1 MVNLRLQENKN
12 LSIYSQNELFEG
24 ENLADCI
31 KIQMS
36 DKWKNNYECV
46 LKLLTSRTRLGDT
59 FILNEGADYYIPD
72 FLLTVPQELYVW
84 VEMRQGAAITK
95 SSAVALKVNA
105 HHEIDTT
112 VTDIQ
117 ISAFEQV
124 LQNALALNEQT
135 KSIQKEIDEVLDKV
149 QNLPDLDIIQKT
161 IDELFELKAELEENL
176 EKIKD
181 IPTRLSQLENDA
193 GYITLDD
200 LRENE
205 AITEMIINAVGDT
218 VVTEDDFVYFD
229 GGFSI

>member
-1 MVNLRLQENKN
+1 MVNLRLQENKT
-12 LSIYSQNELFEG
+12 LSIYSQYELFEG

-36 DKWKNNYECV
+36 EKWKNDYDCV

-84 VEMRQGAAITK
+84 VEMRDGATIIK

-105 HHEIDTT
+105 HHEIDNI

-135 KSIQKEIDEVLDKV
+135 KAIQKEIDTVLDKV

-161 IDELFELKAELEENL
+161 IEELFELKAELEENL

-181 IPTRLSQLENDA
+181 IPTRLSQLENDV
-193 GYITLDD
+193 GYITLSD
-200 LRENE
+200 LKENE
-205 AITEMIINAVGDT
+205 AIVEMIKDT
-218 VVTEDDFVYFD
+218 VGNTVVKDGDIVSFD
-229 GGFSI
+229 GGFSQ

>member
-1 MVNLRLQENKN
+1 MVNLRLQENKT
-12 LSIYSQNELFEG
+12 LSIYSQYELFEG

-36 DKWKNNYECV
+36 EKWKNDYDCV

-84 VEMRQGAAITK
+84 VEMCKGAIVTK
-95 SSAVALKVNA
+95 SSAVALKVNT
-105 HHEIDTT
+105 HHEIDNI

-135 KSIQKEIDEVLDKV
+135 KAIKEEIDVVLDKV
-149 QNLPDLDIIQKT
+149 QNLPDMDIIQTT
-161 IDELFELKAELEENL
+161 INELFKLKEELEEHL
-176 EKIKD
+176 EKIDD
-181 IPTRLSQLENDA
+181 IPTKMSQLINDV
-193 GYITLDD
+193 GYITLND
-200 LRENE
+200 LKENE
-205 AITEMIINAVGDT
+205 AITEIVLEAVGDT
-218 VVTEDDFVYFD
+218 VVTDGDSVSFD
-229 GGFSI
+229 GGFSK

>member
-1 MVNLRLQENKN
+1 MVNLRLQENKS

-105 HHEIDTT
+105 HHEIDTI

-193 GYITLDD
+193 GYITFDD
-200 LRENE
+200 LKENE

-218 VVTEDDFVYFD
+218 VVTDGDVVSFD